1 MDFETGK
8 AIISAISAVVAVIGA
23 ALAFRA
29 RLQTR
34 TDIFE
39 AQRDAL
45 ILAIAENDNQ
55 CSLLVLQC
63 AFARAEIERV
73 IPKIVDE
80 AERQQ
85 ADAYLKNIT
94 EIKGL
99 AKVSDLREYDD
110 KKLDAL
116 GYTEDSLA
124 TLRRMARGEQV
135 NSKHFHSASSD
146 LIFEQINR
154 FTRRHEAQI

>member
-1 MDFETGK
+1 MDIETGK
-8 AIISAISAVVAVIGA
+8 AIISAISAVVAVISA

-29 RLQTR
+29 RFQTR

-55 CSLLVLQC
+55 CSHLALQC
-63 AFARAEIERV
+63 AFARAEIKRV
-73 IPKIVDE
+73 LPTIVDE
-80 AERQQ
+80 SEKQQ

-94 EIKGL
+94 EIEGL
-99 AKVSDLREYDD
+99 AKVSALREYDD
-110 KKLDAL
+110 KTLDAL
-116 GYTEDSLA
+116 RYTEDSLV

-135 NSKHFHSASSD
+135 NSKHFHPASYD

-154 FTRRHEAQI
+154 FTRRHEAQT